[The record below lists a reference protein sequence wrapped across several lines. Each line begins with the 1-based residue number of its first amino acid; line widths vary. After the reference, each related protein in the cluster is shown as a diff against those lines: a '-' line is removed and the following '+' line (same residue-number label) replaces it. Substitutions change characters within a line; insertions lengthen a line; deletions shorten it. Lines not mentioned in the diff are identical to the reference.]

1 MLTEDEIKE
10 LSESKSKAVQKLLK
24 IVASQAKRINEL
36 EIRIRDLEAQL
47 SKNSSNSSKPPSS
60 DGLKKKPKLKSL
72 RKKTGKK
79 PGGQKGHEGSNLKM
93 STHVDKV
100 EPLKLESCTG
110 CGESLEAVG
119 SIDLKCRQVF
129 DIPLPKMHVIEY
141 QAEVKVCAH
150 CQFKN
155 EAKFPEYI
163 KTNTQYGPRIK
174 GLWVYLNQYQ
184 LLPYERL
191 AQLTEVLF
199 DKRPSIGTLVNTVSE
214 SSKHLIPF
222 EKSLKEALKEVPV
235 LHSDETGMRV
245 EGKLCWIHSRSNE
258 DLTLFHLDEKRGKEA
273 HQNIGILK
281 SYSGVSVHDHY
292 RSYYGYDCS
301 DALCHA
307 HHLRELIFLDEQ
319 SDQIWPQQMID
330 FLLAIKSDKESGK
343 LNDEGILEFEEHY
356 EKMIELGLE
365 ENPLLPKVPGKRGRQ
380 KKSQARNFVDRLI
393 DYRDEILRYLRE
405 EEVPFDNNL
414 AERDL
419 RMNKVKQKV
428 SGCFRSFEGGKNFCL
443 NRSFISTLQKQ
454 GRFILDEL
462 TLLFQGLQPALMT
475 AE

>member
-1 MLTEDEIKE
+1 MMLTEEEIKE
-10 LSESKSKAVQKLLK
+10 LSDSKSKAVQKLLK
-24 IVASQAKRINEL
+24 IVSHLEKEVMEL
-36 EIRIRDLEAQL
+36 KGML

-79 PGGQKGHEGSNLKM
+79 PGGQKGHGGSNLKM
-93 STHVDKV
+93 SAHVDKV
-100 EPLKLESCTG
+100 EPLKLESCSG
-110 CGESLEAVG
+110 CGESLEEVG
-119 SIDLKCRQVF
+119 SVDLKCRQIF
-129 DIPLPKMHVIEY
+129 DIPVPKMEVIEY
-141 QAEVKVCAH
+141 QAEVKICPH
-150 CQFKN
+150 CQVKN
-155 EAKFPEYI
+155 EAEFPEYI
-163 KTNTQYGPRIK
+163 KTNTQYGPHIK

-199 DKRPSIGTLVNTVSE
+199 DKRPSIGTLVNTMSE

-330 FLLAIKSDKESGK
+330 FLLAIKSDKESGA
-343 LNDEGILEFEEHY
+343 LNDERIFEFEEQY

-365 ENPLLPKVPGKRGRQ
+365 ENPLLPKTAGKRGRQ
-380 KKSQARNFVDRLI
+380 KKSKARNFVDRLI
-393 DYRDEILRYLRE
+393 DYRDEILRYLHE

-428 SGCFRSFEGGKNFCL
+428 SGCFRSLKGGKDFCR

-462 TLLFQGLQPALMT
+462 TLLFQGIQPALMA

>member
-1 MLTEDEIKE
+1 
-10 LSESKSKAVQKLLK
+10 
-24 IVASQAKRINEL
+24 
-36 EIRIRDLEAQL
+36 
-47 SKNSSNSSKPPSS
+47 
-60 DGLKKKPKLKSL
+60 
-72 RKKTGKK
+72 
-79 PGGQKGHEGSNLKM
+79 
-93 STHVDKV
+93 
-100 EPLKLESCTG
+100 
-110 CGESLEAVG
+110 
-119 SIDLKCRQVF
+119 
-129 DIPLPKMHVIEY
+129 
-141 QAEVKVCAH
+141 
-150 CQFKN
+150 
-155 EAKFPEYI
+155 
-163 KTNTQYGPRIK
+163 
-174 GLWVYLNQYQ
+174 
-184 LLPYERL
+184 
-191 AQLTEVLF
+191 
-199 DKRPSIGTLVNTVSE
+199 
-214 SSKHLIPF
+214 
-222 EKSLKEALKEVPV
+222 
-235 LHSDETGMRV
+235 MRV